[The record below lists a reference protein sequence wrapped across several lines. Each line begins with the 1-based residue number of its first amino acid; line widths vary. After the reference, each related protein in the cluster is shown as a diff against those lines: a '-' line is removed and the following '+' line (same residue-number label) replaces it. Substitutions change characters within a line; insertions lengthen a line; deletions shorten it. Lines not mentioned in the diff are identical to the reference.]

1 MKVLMIDGMF
11 YRPEQTAENGV
22 DACDKCTFAGKP
34 EHWCNQLMNKLPE
47 ESSCCNFD
55 TYYQTLSV
63 EDLAKTT
70 DEQLEKARGSEIHIP
85 RY

>member
-1 MKVLMIDGMF
+1 MKVLMIEGVF
-11 YRPEQTAENGV
+11 YRPEHTAEDGV
-22 DACDKCTFAGKP
+22 DACDKCTFAGKS
-34 EHWCNQLMNKLPE
+34 EQWCNRLMNLLPD

-70 DEQLEKARGSEIHIP
+70 DEQLEKARSSEIHTKT
-85 RY
+85 Y